1 MIPLNY
7 WGDIVIRVL
16 VADDTQFMRA
26 NLKII
31 LERNQIQVVGEAD
44 NGIKAVKLYDDL
56 KPDVVTMDITMP
68 GMDGI
73 EAVRQ
78 IRKKDPNAKIVM
90 VTALGQE
97 MFVREAVVA
106 GAKNFIVKPF
116 KEDKIV
122 EIINKLA
129 AVK

>member
-1 MIPLNY
+1 M
-7 WGDIVIRVL
+7 VIRVL

-56 KPDVVTMDITMP
+56 KPDVVTM
-68 GMDGI
+68 
-73 EAVRQ
+73 VRQ

-129 AVK
+129 TLK

>member
-1 MIPLNY
+1 M
-7 WGDIVIRVL
+7 VRVL
-16 VADDTQFMRA
+16 IADDTQFMRA

-31 LERNQIQVVGEAD
+31 LERNNMQIVGEAE
-44 NGIKAVKLYDDL
+44 NGIKAVKMYDEL

-78 IRKKDPNAKIVM
+78 IRKDYPEAKIVM

-97 MFVREAVVA
+97 MFVREAVMA

-116 KEDKIV
+116 KEEKIV
-122 EIINKLA
+122 EILNK
-129 AVK
+129 VVTTK

>member
-1 MIPLNY
+1 M
-7 WGDIVIRVL
+7 IRVL
-16 VADDTQFMRA
+16 IADDTQFMRA
-26 NLKII
+26 NLKIM
-31 LERNQIQVVGEAD
+31 LERNKIQVVGEAD
-44 NGIKAVKLYDDL
+44 NGIKVVKMYDEL

-78 IRKKDPNAKIVM
+78 IRKKDPDAKIIM

-97 MFVREAVVA
+97 MFVREAVLA

-122 EIINKLA
+122 EIINKVVSL
-129 AVK
+129 K

>member
-1 MIPLNY
+1 M
-7 WGDIVIRVL
+7 VRVL
-16 VADDTQFMRA
+16 IADDTQFMRA

-31 LERNQIQVVGEAD
+31 LERNNMQVVGEAE
-44 NGIKAVKLYDDL
+44 NGIKVVKMYEEL

-78 IRKKDPNAKIVM
+78 IRKDFPEAKIVM

-97 MFVREAVVA
+97 MFVREAVLA

-116 KEDKIV
+116 KEEKIV
-122 EIINKLA
+122 DILNK
-129 AVK
+129 VVTTK

>member
-1 MIPLNY
+1 M
-7 WGDIVIRVL
+7 VKVL
-16 VADDTQFMRA
+16 IADDTQFMRA

-31 LERNQIQVVGEAD
+31 LERNNMEVVGEAE
-44 NGIKAVKLYDDL
+44 NGIKVVKMYEEL

-78 IRKKDPNAKIVM
+78 IRKDHPDAKIVM

-97 MFVREAVVA
+97 MFVREAVMA

-116 KEDKIV
+116 KEEKIV
-122 EIINKLA
+122 EILNKVA
-129 AVK
+129 ATK

>member
-1 MIPLNY
+1 M
-7 WGDIVIRVL
+7 IRVL
-16 VADDTQFMRA
+16 IVDDTQFMRA
-26 NLKII
+26 NLKIM
-31 LERNQIQVVGEAD
+31 LERNKIEVCGEAD
-44 NGIKAVKLYDDL
+44 NGIKAVKLYEDL

-73 EAVRQ
+73 EAVKQ
-78 IRKKDPNAKIVM
+78 IRKTYPEAKIVM

-97 MFVREAVVA
+97 MFVREAVMA

-122 EIINKLA
+122 EIINKIA
-129 AVK
+129 ATK

>member
-1 MIPLNY
+1 M
-7 WGDIVIRVL
+7 IRVL
-16 VADDTQFMRA
+16 IADDTQFMRA

-31 LERNQIQVVGEAD
+31 LERNQMQVVGEAE
-44 NGIKAVKLYDDL
+44 NGIKAVKLYGDL

-73 EAVRQ
+73 EAVKQ
-78 IRKKDPNAKIVM
+78 IKKMDPNAKVIM

-97 MFVREAVVA
+97 MFVREAIVA

-116 KEDKIV
+116 KEEKIV
-122 EIINKLA
+122 DIINKIA
-129 AVK
+129 AAK

>member
-1 MIPLNY
+1 M
-7 WGDIVIRVL
+7 IRVL
-16 VADDTQFMRA
+16 IADDTQFMRA

-31 LERNQIQVVGEAD
+31 LERNQMEVVGEAD
-44 NGIKAVKLYDDL
+44 NGIKVVKLYSEL

-78 IRKKDPNAKIVM
+78 IKKNDPNAKIVM

-116 KEDKIV
+116 KEEKIV
-122 EIINKLA
+122 EIITKLGGA
-129 AVK
+129 K

>member
-1 MIPLNY
+1 M
-7 WGDIVIRVL
+7 VRVL
-16 VADDTQFMRA
+16 IADDTQFMRA

-31 LERNQIQVVGEAD
+31 LERNNMQVVGEAE
-44 NGIKAVKLYDDL
+44 NGIKVVKMYEEL

-78 IRKKDPNAKIVM
+78 IRKDHPNAKIVM

-97 MFVREAVVA
+97 MFVREAVLA

-116 KEDKIV
+116 KEEKIV
-122 EIINKLA
+122 EILNKVA
-129 AVK
+129 ATK

>member
-1 MIPLNY
+1 M
-7 WGDIVIRVL
+7 IRVL

-116 KEDKIV
+116 KEDKII

-129 AVK
+129 ALK

>member
-1 MIPLNY
+1 M
-7 WGDIVIRVL
+7 VRVL

-31 LERNQIQVVGEAD
+31 LERNNMQVVGEAE
-44 NGIKAVKLYDDL
+44 NGIKVVKMYEELR
-56 KPDVVTMDITMP
+56 PDVVTMDITMP

-78 IRKKDPNAKIVM
+78 IRKAHPDAKIVM

-116 KEDKIV
+116 KEDKII
-122 EIINKLA
+122 EILNKVVLT
-129 AVK
+129 K

>member
-1 MIPLNY
+1 L
-7 WGDIVIRVL
+7 VRVL
-16 VADDTQFMRA
+16 IADDTQFMRA

-31 LERNQIQVVGEAD
+31 LERNNMQVIGEAE
-44 NGIKAVKLYDDL
+44 NGIKVVKMYEEL

-78 IRKKDPNAKIVM
+78 IRKDHPDAKIVM

-122 EIINKLA
+122 EILNKVVA
-129 AVK
+129 TK

>member
-1 MIPLNY
+1 M
-7 WGDIVIRVL
+7 IRVL
-16 VADDTQFMRA
+16 IADDTQFMRA
-26 NLKII
+26 NLKIM
-31 LERNQIQVVGEAD
+31 LERNKIQVVGEAD
-44 NGIKAVKLYDDL
+44 NGIKCVKLYDEL

-78 IRKKDPNAKIVM
+78 IKKKDPNAKIIM

-97 MFVREAVVA
+97 MFVKEAVVA
-106 GAKNFIVKPF
+106 GARNFIVKPF

-122 EIINKLA
+122 DAINKLVA
-129 AVK
+129 LK

>member
-1 MIPLNY
+1 M
-7 WGDIVIRVL
+7 VRVL
-16 VADDTQFMRA
+16 IADDTQFMRA

-31 LERNQIQVVGEAD
+31 LERNNMQVIGEAE
-44 NGIKAVKLYDDL
+44 NGIKVVKMYEEL

-78 IRKKDPNAKIVM
+78 IRKDHPDAKIVM

-122 EIINKLA
+122 EILNKVVA
-129 AVK
+129 TK

>member
-1 MIPLNY
+1 ML
-7 WGDIVIRVL
+7 RVL
-16 VADDTQFMRA
+16 IADDTQFMRA
-26 NLKII
+26 NLKFI
-31 LERNQIQVVGEAD
+31 LERNNMEIVGEAE
-44 NGIKAVKLYDDL
+44 NGIKVVKMYEEL

-78 IRKKDPNAKIVM
+78 IRKKSPEAKIVM

-97 MFVREAVVA
+97 MFVREAIMA

-122 EIINKLA
+122 EILNKVA
-129 AVK
+129 STK

>member
-1 MIPLNY
+1 MIK
-7 WGDIVIRVL
+7 VL
-16 VADDTQFMRA
+16 IADDTQFMRA

-31 LERNQIQVVGEAD
+31 LERNNMEVIGEAE
-44 NGIKAVKLYDDL
+44 NGIKVVKMYEEL

-78 IRKKDPNAKIVM
+78 IRKDDPNAKIVM

-97 MFVREAVVA
+97 MFVREAVMA

-116 KEDKIV
+116 KEEKIV
-122 EIINKLA
+122 EILTK
-129 AVK
+129 VVGTK

>member
-1 MIPLNY
+1 L
-7 WGDIVIRVL
+7 VRVL
-16 VADDTQFMRA
+16 IADDTQFMRA

-31 LERNQIQVVGEAD
+31 LERNNMQVVGEAE
-44 NGIKAVKLYDDL
+44 NGIKVVKMYEEL

-78 IRKKDPNAKIVM
+78 IRKDFPEAKIVM

-97 MFVREAVVA
+97 MFVREAVLA

-116 KEDKIV
+116 KEEKIV
-122 EIINKLA
+122 DILNK
-129 AVK
+129 VVTTK

>member
-1 MIPLNY
+1 
-7 WGDIVIRVL
+7 
-16 VADDTQFMRA
+16 MRA

-31 LERNQIQVVGEAD
+31 FERNKMQVVGEAD
-44 NGIKAVKLYDDL
+44 NGIKVVKLYEDL
-56 KPDVVTMDITMP
+56 KPDIVTMDITMP

-97 MFVREAVVA
+97 MFVREAILA

-116 KEDKIV
+116 KEDKIIEV
-122 EIINKLA
+122 ITKTISA
-129 AVK
+129 AK